1 MDTNVI
7 DFSSLVNASNQGKS
21 NTQNAVPV
29 YDVLKLRNSLLDI
42 RGNIGGDDFLAW
54 VELMSKDSTMTESAK
69 CELFGLWKGM
79 NLAIDLVDTLLLR
92 KG

>member
-7 DFSSLVNASNQGKS
+7 DFSSIININNQSKP
-21 NTQNAVPV
+21 NTQSTVPV

-42 RGNIGGDDFLAW
+42 RGNIGGDDFLTW